1 MCGQRILRILL
12 THESLDSFHTGD
24 PGSPGFGP
32 IEQYR
37 LHNGVE
43 DPSRNGQQCHT
54 SVIGA
59 GSEITFFGELDEVT
73 LLPFCLYPLVVPD
86 LIKERV
92 EHLHVWPDVDLQC
105 LCWDVV
111 RSRSLSISQ
120 LLDSTLNLL
129 LCECTT
135 VNG

>member
-1 MCGQRILRILL
+1 MACGRSGSKLFFLNK
-12 THESLDSFHTGD
+12 SLHCFLNHDRHFVQQDSVNH
-24 PGSPGFGP
+24 
-32 IEQYR
+32 
-37 LHNGVE
+37 L
-43 DPSRNGQQCHT
+43 SRNGQQCHT

-59 GSEITFFGELDEVT
+59 GSDITFFGELDEVT

-86 LIKERV
+86 LIKERA

-111 RSRSLSISQ
+111 RSRSLAISQ